1 MVSVL
6 ALNAV
11 DCGFEAWSGQT
22 KEYKI
27 GICCFSAKH
36 AALRRKSKD
45 WLGIRIMCL
54 SGVTCLSVNCCLSDL
69 AL

>member
-1 MVSVL
+1 ML

-27 GICCFSAKH
+27 GICMKWKLDLSS
-36 AALRRKSKD
+36 LRTVSE
-45 WLGIRIMCL
+45 
-54 SGVTCLSVNCCLSDL
+54 
-69 AL
+69 